1 MNPGT
6 TSSKHGIDDVQQAQ
20 RMVGAKRTQLA
31 GLGIRNLWLFGSR
44 ARGESVGTSDWDFL
58 VEFDRSP
65 SFDDFMGAKLLL
77 EESLGGPVDLLSR
90 RACKPRFLAAIQDQL
105 RNVA

>member
-1 MNPGT
+1 MNPGQT
-6 TSSKHGIDDVQQAQ
+6 PSKSGIDDVRNAQ
-20 RMVGAKRTQLA
+20 RLVGAKRTQLA

-58 VEFDRSP
+58 VEFNRSP